1 MTNRLNLVTG
11 GAGFIGC
18 NLVRA
23 LLDRGEAVRV
33 LDNFST
39 GKRENLD
46 GLDIDLIEGS
56 LVETD
61 DVNRAVDG
69 VTHVFHLGA
78 LPSVSRSVEEPLA
91 SDANNDIGTLNL
103 LIASRDAGVK
113 RLVFSSS
120 SSVYGET
127 PTLPKREGE
136 EGRPISP
143 YAVSKQAGE
152 YYCRLFHRLYG
163 VPTVSLRYFNI
174 FGPRQDPESQ
184 YAAVIPRFV
193 TAALEGRSPT
203 IFGDGEQSRDFTF
216 VGDAVQGNLKAADA
230 PEAALGEA
238 FNVACGG
245 RITLLALLEEIGSV
259 LGKKLVA
266 EHAEPREGDIRHSQ
280 ADIAK
285 AQRLLG
291 YEPQHTVR
299 EGLEETVEWYGR
311 IARTDAG

>member
-1 MTNRLNLVTG
+1 
-11 GAGFIGC
+11 
-18 NLVRA
+18 
-23 LLDRGEAVRV
+23 
-33 LDNFST
+33 
-39 GKRENLD
+39 
-46 GLDIDLIEGS
+46 
-56 LVETD
+56 
-61 DVNRAVDG
+61 

-78 LPSVSRSVEEPLA
+78 LPSVSRSVEDPLA

-103 LIASRDAGVK
+103 LVASRDAGVK
-113 RLVFSSS
+113 RVVFSSS

-203 IFGDGEQSRDFTF
+203 IFGDGGQSRDFTF

-245 RITLLALLEEIGSV
+245 RITLLELLEEIGSV

-266 EHAEPREGDIRHSQ
+266 EHGEPREGDIRHSQ
-280 ADIAK
+280 ADISK
-285 AQRLLG
+285 AQKYLG

-299 EGLEETVEWYGR
+299 EGLEQTVEWYGS

>member
-1 MTNRLNLVTG
+1 VTNVTNRLNLVTG

-39 GKRENLD
+39 GRRENIE

-56 LVETD
+56 LVEME
-61 DVNRAVDG
+61 DVTRAIEG

-78 LPSVSRSVEEPLA
+78 LPSVSRSVEDPLA
-91 SDANNDIGTLNL
+91 SDAANDIGTLNL
-103 LIASRDAGVK
+103 LLAARDAGVK

-193 TAALEGRSPT
+193 TAALEGRAPT
-203 IFGDGEQSRDFTF
+203 IFGDGKQSRDFTY
-216 VGDAVQGNLKAADA
+216 VGDAVQGNLRAAEA

-238 FNVACGG
+238 FNLAYGG
-245 RITLLALLEEIGSV
+245 RITLLELLEEIGSV
-259 LGKKLVA
+259 LGMDLVA
-266 EHAEPREGDIRHSQ
+266 EHVAPRDGDIRHSQ

-285 AQRLLG
+285 ARKYLG
-291 YEPQHTVR
+291 YEPEHTVK
-299 EGLEETVEWYGR
+299 EGLERTVEWFR
-311 IARTDAG
+311 